1 MSKKW
6 RKRLVKFLIFDL
18 SLIIILLSTGLIYQ
32 QISSSQDEKTF
43 TPPGKLYEVHG
54 DKMHLYTGGEGDVTV
69 VLASGWGTA
78 DPYVD
83 YYPLYEKLAP
93 NTKFAVYDRFG
104 YGYSDR
110 TDKKRDVDTVAD
122 ELHELLQVSGQKPP
136 YVLVAHSLG
145 SLETLRFAQKYPELV
160 KGIVMI
166 DGGNPEF
173 YATGQDNLADTIG
186 GFANQFRIKTGL
198 FRLSMQV
205 PAVVDASNANRNE
218 LKLVPEDL
226 RKVDK
231 TALLLS
237 YGNANTIDELRETQR
252 NAKTVIANK
261 HPLSVPLT
269 ILTADYFG
277 KPEPD
282 WVKTQ
287 SEFKSWSTLSKQIT
301 VKDTEHYI
309 HQYHPDIVADEIL
322 DIVKK

>member
-6 RKRLVKFLIFDL
+6 LKRLVKFLIFDL
-18 SLIIILLSTGLIYQ
+18 SLIIILLSSGLIYQ

-145 SLETLRFAQKYPELV
+145 SLETLRFAQKYPDLV

-166 DGGNPEF
+166 DGGSPEF
-173 YATGQDNLADTIG
+173 YATGQDNLADTIA

-205 PAVVDASNANRNE
+205 PAVVEASNANRNE

-231 TALLLS
+231 TALLLN
-237 YGNANTIDELRETQR
+237 YGNANTVDELRETQG

-261 HPLSVPLT
+261 HPFPFPLT

-287 SEFKSWSTLSKQIT
+287 NEFKSWSTLSKQVT

-309 HQYHPDIVADEIL
+309 HQYHPDIVANEIL